1 MYLRLV
7 GVLATGGRN
16 QSGRFMKK
24 GAQSSEDDLIEKRLN
39 QDGHAHLRREQN
51 IEASLMEISQL
62 SCEQR

>member
-1 MYLRLV
+1 MGLLT
-7 GVLATGGRN
+7 AGGLN

-24 GAQSSEDDLIEKRLN
+24 GAQSSEDDLIKKRLN

-51 IEASLMEISQL
+51 EEASLIEISRL